1 MQLELTGRNGA
12 GVKRFR
18 FRALASVRRRDPVRG
33 DSGQALVELALALPL
48 LLLILVGIFEFARA
62 YSIKQS
68 LVNAAR
74 EGARTAVVQTSSG
87 TLSTTAVETVVTN
100 YLSANN
106 ISADSIIVTAA
117 APDGTARASF
127 SSAQSGDAVTVTV
140 KDQYSF
146 LLVGPVLGLFGKSYR
161 NGVNLGSKAT
171 MRME

>member
-1 MQLELTGRNGA
+1 M
-12 GVKRFR
+12 
-18 FRALASVRRRDPVRG
+18 
-33 DSGQALVELALALPL
+33 ELALALPL

-74 EGARTAVVQTSSG
+74 EGARAAVVQRATGTQDSS
-87 TLSTTAVETVVTN
+87 AVATVIN
-100 YLSANN
+100 AYLSPNN
-106 ISADSIIVTAA
+106 ITADSIRISAT

-127 SSAQSGDAVTVTV
+127 ATAQSGDAVTVTV
-140 KDQYSF
+140 TDQYSF

-161 NGVNLGSKAT
+161 NGVNLGSRAT